1 MEPNRRGAYD
11 MLVAQAIRP
20 VERSEVGA
28 TLAGWAGRRYPRR
41 IHLTPREREVLALLA
56 EGLSNKLICR
66 RLNIAPSTVK
76 IHVARVLAEL
86 GASTRLQAVV
96 VAQRLGLL
104 LIQPDGVETRPAAFR
119 EDDREVVH
127 IVAARQSEPQ

>member
-1 MEPNRRGAYD
+1 MEANRRGGYD
-11 MLVAQAIRP
+11 MLMAQAIRP
-20 VERSEVGA
+20 ETSEVGA

-56 EGLSNKLICR
+56 EGLSNKLLCR
-66 RLNIAPSTVK
+66 RLGIAPSTVK

-104 LIQPDGVETRPAAFR
+104 LIEPVAGEMRSAAVR
-119 EDDREVVH
+119 EDDREPIRIVVG
-127 IVAARQSEPQ
+127 RQSEVQ

>member
-1 MEPNRRGAYD
+1 MEANRRGGYD
-11 MLVAQAIRP
+11 MLMAQAIRP
-20 VERSEVGA
+20 ETSEVGA

-66 RLNIAPSTVK
+66 RLGIAPSTVK

-104 LIQPDGVETRPAAFR
+104 LIEPVAGEMRSAAVR
-119 EDDREVVH
+119 EDDREPIRIVVG
-127 IVAARQSEPQ
+127 RQSEVQ